1 MLPWFLN
8 PLFQEVF
15 GKHQQ
20 NVKGFMVIKNK
31 QDGEYTHYLTSVRL
45 KAHTGGNVLASYQ
58 SGVTKLE
65 GGGNLARLVFV
76 YIIIL

>member
-1 MLPWFLN
+1 M
-8 PLFQEVF
+8 
-15 GKHQQ
+15 
-20 NVKGFMVIKNK
+20 IKNK

-65 GGGNLARLVFV
+65 GGGGGGGSCQVRFSV
-76 YIIIL
+76 YNNFINTYVSLS